1 MARRLIWAPEA
12 IIDLNDIVEHI
23 AEDDE
28 ILAKQFAR
36 QIMDPI
42 GIYRVFHQSRHLEFS
57 YNEQHLST

>member
-12 IIDLNDIVEHI
+12 IIDLNEIVEHI

-36 QIMDPI
+36 QIIEQVEMIPSFLKMI
-42 GIYRVFHQSRHLEFS
+42 SRFYS
-57 YNEQHLST
+57 SKPV